1 MTPCIWITGLSASG
15 KSTFAQA
22 LKEKLDKQS
31 VSSYI
36 LDGDELRKG
45 LCSDLSL
52 TPEDRSE
59 NIRRMAHVAK
69 IVSNT
74 GTIPICAIISP
85 YINDRENARKL
96 FEESNFIEIYLS
108 TKIEVCAARDPKGLY
123 MKAKQGKIKG
133 MTGID
138 APYEAPINPELTFD
152 TAIEEL
158 DEMVNQLLEVLLRK
172 KQLST
177 NTNAGA
183 LNHIL

>member
-22 LKEKLDKQS
+22 LKEKLDQQS
-31 VSSYI
+31 VGSYI

-52 TPEDRSE
+52 TPKDRSE

-69 IVSNT
+69 IISNT

-85 YINDRENARKL
+85 YINDRESARQL
-96 FEESNFIEIYLS
+96 FEECNFFEIYLS
-108 TKIEVCAARDPKGLY
+108 TKVEVCATRDPKGLY

-138 APYEAPINPELTFD
+138 APYEAPLNPELIFD
-152 TAIEEL
+152 TAIEDL
-158 DEMVNQLLEVLLRK
+158 NDMVNTTLTF
-172 KQLST
+172 LSR
-177 NTNAGA
+177 NSQ
-183 LNHIL
+183 HV